1 MRFYLFISFILFFS
15 PCKSQPKV
23 DTSRPKLVVGIV
35 IDQMRWDFLYKY
47 NDRYG
52 NAGFKR
58 LLNQGFACENTLI
71 PYAPTVTAAGHTC
84 IYTGSVPSIH
94 GIAGNEWYDK
104 KLGRS
109 VYCAYDSLAKG
120 IATTHKSN
128 GNMSPR
134 NMLTTSICDELRLAT
149 NFRGKTVGVCIKDRG
164 AIFPAGHAANAAY
177 WFDSSS
183 GRWITSD
190 YYAKELPG
198 WLQKMNDANL
208 VKKYYAL
215 NWNTLYPKETYIQ
228 STKDEQIYEG
238 KYKNN
243 PSSSFPYRLD
253 TLGNNYGII
262 AATPYGNSMT
272 LEIAKAAIENHELG
286 KDDITDILALS
297 LSSPDY
303 IGHQFGPNSIE
314 IEDTYLR
321 LDKDLAEF
329 FNYLDKK
336 IGKGK
341 YTLFLS
347 SDHGVAH
354 VPGFMKQNKLPG
366 EVLSSTKYIIDINEL
381 VKEKYKIDDVIKAE
395 HNYQLYL
402 NDKGIAESGVNKAEI
417 TTLIMEEAKK
427 YPGVANVFLSS
438 DLNVYPLEAS
448 IKERLINGYNA
459 ERSGDI
465 QVILKPGYFDGWV
478 TGTTH
483 GTVYTYDTHIPLIW
497 YGWGIKRGKT
507 YKQVN
512 MTDIAPTLAALLHIQ
527 MPNGAIG
534 TVIDEALK

>member
-1 MRFYLFISFILFFS
+1 MRFFLFISLILICFNS
-15 PCKSQPKV
+15 LAQSSI

-47 NDRYG
+47 STRYCKG
-52 NAGFKR
+52 GFKR
-58 LLNQGFACENTLI
+58 LLAQGFACENTTI

-84 IYTGSVPSIH
+84 IYTGSVPAIH

-109 VYCAYDSLAKG
+109 VYCASDTLAKG

-149 NFRGKTVGVCIKDRG
+149 NFKSKTVGVCIKDRG

-177 WFDSSS
+177 WYDGSS
-183 GRWITSD
+183 GSWITSD
-190 YYAKELPG
+190 YYMKELPD
-198 WLQKMNDANL
+198 WLQKINESNL
-208 VKKYYAL
+208 VKKYYSL
-215 NWNTLYPKETYIQ
+215 NWNTLYPKDTYTL
-228 STKDEQIYEG
+228 STKDEQSYES

-243 PSSSFPYRLD
+243 PSSSLPYRLD
-253 TLGNNYGII
+253 TLGSNYAVIP
-262 AATPYGNSMT
+262 ATPYGNSMT
-272 LEIAKAAIENHELG
+272 FDIAKAAIENHELG
-286 KDDITDILALS
+286 KDEVTDILALS

-321 LDKDLAEF
+321 LDIELSDFLI
-329 FNYLDKK
+329 YLDKK
-336 IGKGK
+336 IGKDK
-341 YTLFLS
+341 YTVFLS

-354 VPGFMKQNKLPG
+354 IPGFMKQNKLPA
-366 EVLSSTKYIIDINEL
+366 EVLSSTKYIIDINDQ
-381 VKEKYKIDDVIKAE
+381 VKEKYKIDEVIKAE

-402 NDKGIAESGVNKAEI
+402 NDKGIQESGVSKTEI
-417 TTLIMEEAKK
+417 TSFIMQEVIK
-427 YPGVANVFLSS
+427 YPGVTNVFLSNE
-438 DLNVYPLEAS
+438 LNQYPLQAS
-448 IKERLINGYNA
+448 IKEKLINGYNTQ
-459 ERSGDI
+459 RSGDI

-483 GTVYTYDTHIPLIW
+483 GTVYAYDTHIPLVW
-497 YGWGIKRGKT
+497 YGWGVKKGKT
-507 YKQVN
+507 YKPVA
-512 MTDIAPTLAALLHIQ
+512 MTDIASTLAALLHLQ
-527 MPNGAIG
+527 MPNGAVG
-534 TVIDEALK
+534 TVIEEVLK